1 MDRGTASA
9 SGMNGWRPASTT
21 RGPLYGSPNPTSTG
35 GGGLSPSSMADYHDE
50 FLRAQGAGSAA
61 LYAMIGESIGEALTN
76 VMADRA
82 IDSINRLDG

>member
-1 MDRGTASA
+1 
-9 SGMNGWRPASTT
+9 
-21 RGPLYGSPNPTSTG
+21 
-35 GGGLSPSSMADYHDE
+35 MADYE
-50 FLRAQGAGSAA
+50 LLRTQGAGPTA